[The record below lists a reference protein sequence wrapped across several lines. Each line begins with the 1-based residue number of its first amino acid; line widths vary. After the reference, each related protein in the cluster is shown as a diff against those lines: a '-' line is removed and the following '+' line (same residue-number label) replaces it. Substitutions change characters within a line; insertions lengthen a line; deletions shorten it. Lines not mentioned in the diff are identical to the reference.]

1 MHEICQIAFEAHHAA
16 CKQSSGSKLGHT
28 PQSKTIIDEEAF
40 FLLKIIGMK
49 EKNTEAYSAKNGPEK
64 RRVRVLSRV
73 RVFPESWSVLADSGR
88 KKKLANFL
96 LQNLG
101 QKGPVARDAIKKLL

>member
-28 PQSKTIIDEEAF
+28 PQSKTIRDEEAF

-64 RRVRVLSRV
+64 RRVRVLS
-73 RVFPESWSVLADSGR
+73 ESCTRLFSGPFVG
-88 KKKLANFL
+88 ASHSAFY
-96 LQNLG
+96 
-101 QKGPVARDAIKKLL
+101 

>member
-28 PQSKTIIDEEAF
+28 PQSKTIRDEEAF

-49 EKNTEAYSAKNGPEK
+49 EKNTEAYSAKNEPGK
-64 RRVRVLSRV
+64 RRVRV
-73 RVFPESWSVLADSGR
+73 FPGAMTRIYCHTTFIVTKNLEGVSG
-88 KKKLANFL
+88 
-96 LQNLG
+96 
-101 QKGPVARDAIKKLL
+101 PT

>member
-28 PQSKTIIDEEAF
+28 PQSKTIRDEEAF

-73 RVFPESWSVLADSGR
+73 RVFPESWDRLASTSRVEDISC
-88 KKKLANFL
+88 AF
-96 LQNLG
+96 
-101 QKGPVARDAIKKLL
+101 

>member
-28 PQSKTIIDEEAF
+28 PQSKTIRDEEAF

-49 EKNTEAYSAKNGPEK
+49 EKNTEAYSAKNEPKK
-64 RRVRVLSRV
+64 RRVRVLSRCQNPSLDISC
-73 RVFPESWSVLADSGR
+73 PESLPFPIANRLLLAY
-88 KKKLANFL
+88 
-96 LQNLG
+96 
-101 QKGPVARDAIKKLL
+101 I

>member
-28 PQSKTIIDEEAF
+28 PQSKTIRDEEAF

-49 EKNTEAYSAKNGPEK
+49 EKNTEAYSAKNEPKK

-73 RVFPESWSVLADSGR
+73 RVFPESLHPSETRNLSHFGVLY
-88 KKKLANFL
+88 
-96 LQNLG
+96 
-101 QKGPVARDAIKKLL
+101 GPYLW

>member
-28 PQSKTIIDEEAF
+28 PQSKTIRDEEAF

-49 EKNTEAYSAKNGPEK
+49 EKNTEAYSAKNGPKKGVCEFCPVFWFVK
-64 RRVRVLSRV
+64 TRV
-73 RVFPESWSVLADSGR
+73 
-88 KKKLANFL
+88 
-96 LQNLG
+96 
-101 QKGPVARDAIKKLL
+101 

>member
-28 PQSKTIIDEEAF
+28 PQSKTIRDEEAF

-49 EKNTEAYSAKNGPEK
+49 EKNTEAYSATNGPEK
-64 RRVRVLSRV
+64 RRYEFCRVYEFCPSLVGGHFS
-73 RVFPESWSVLADSGR
+73 
-88 KKKLANFL
+88 
-96 LQNLG
+96 
-101 QKGPVARDAIKKLL
+101 

>member
-16 CKQSSGSKLGHT
+16 CKQSSGSKLGQT
-28 PQSKTIIDEEAF
+28 PQSKTIRDEEAF

-64 RRVRVLSRV
+64 RRVRILSRV
-73 RVFPESWSVLADSGR
+73 GR
-88 KKKLANFL
+88 GYAIMA
-96 LQNLG
+96 LG
-101 QKGPVARDAIKKLL
+101 LGSEHVRGTR

>member
-28 PQSKTIIDEEAF
+28 PQSKTIRDEEAF

-49 EKNTEAYSAKNGPEK
+49 EKNTEAYSAKNEPE
-64 RRVRVLSRV
+64 RRLSRVLAVSRVLS
-73 RVFPESWSVLADSGR
+73 ESGSSSS
-88 KKKLANFL
+88 
-96 LQNLG
+96 
-101 QKGPVARDAIKKLL
+101 

>member
-28 PQSKTIIDEEAF
+28 PQSKTIRDEEAF
-40 FLLKIIGMK
+40 FLLKIIGIK

-64 RRVRVLSRV
+64 MRVLVLSRV
-73 RVFPESWSVLADSGR
+73 RVFPESCCV
-88 KKKLANFL
+88 
-96 LQNLG
+96 
-101 QKGPVARDAIKKLL
+101 VHY

>member
-28 PQSKTIIDEEAF
+28 PQSKTIRDEEAF

-49 EKNTEAYSAKNGPEK
+49 EKNTEAYSAKIEPEK
-64 RRVRVLSRV
+64 RRVRVFPGV
-73 RVFPESWSVLADSGR
+73 RVFPESCRGS
-88 KKKLANFL
+88 FL
-96 LQNLG
+96 DDRTRIVRSLI
-101 QKGPVARDAIKKLL
+101 AHY